1 MEKAKFLEAK
11 KQADIIDAC
20 EHILDVDIDFADI
33 KYSFEQMVA
42 NKDPNGLIL
51 KLLGTDKYVQHSFLR
66 WVENEK
72 IIAQQKLKEI

>member
-1 MEKAKFLEAK
+1 MEKAKYLETK

-33 KYSFEQMVA
+33 KYSFAQMVA
-42 NKDPNGLIL
+42 NNDPNGLIL
-51 KLLGTDKYVQHSFLR
+51 KLLGTDKQVQRSFLR

-72 IIAQQKLKEI
+72 KIAEQKFKEI